1 MESGLNDDAN
11 LCGRNTRDAART
23 WGVFLEPSHSQGEEA
38 FSPPLHGGSRNLQLF
53 RDILARHSVGG
64 HGHNLGALNDSQGK
78 AFRMCPCG
86 QRRAFC
92 GRQENRWSQMHETE
106 DSSRRS

>member
-1 MESGLNDDAN
+1 MWRVASTMTRIFVAEIGMRL
-11 LCGRNTRDAART
+11 GRGASFRAQSLAGRGSVLAT
-23 WGVFLEPSHSQGEEA
+23 
-38 FSPPLHGGSRNLQLF
+38 LHGGSRNLQLF

-64 HGHNLGALNDSQGK
+64 YGHNLGALNDSQGK